1 MANFVSKALI
11 LKYLD
16 KRCTP
21 LEKEQVEQWLQLP
34 GNEQV
39 LDEILTEQL
48 SDDML
53 AGASADV
60 EEEKVEAWKAAVHQ
74 RMAPPVL
81 KSGRIKKMFFRQVA
95 IWATVL
101 FGIGYY
107 AVQQMG
113 RQRSGIAA
121 EALMVKRNAMGQRA
135 SITLT
140 DGSVIMLGANSQL
153 TYPETFNG
161 NTREVTLDGEAF
173 FEISEDPLHPFIVHT
188 GEVQTKVLGTS
199 FRISAFSGAPLTVAV
214 ATGKVR
220 VDRQRNGGWMEL
232 AVLTPGRQVTW
243 NGKEHHSVVAEVNTA
258 DITGWKT
265 GRLVFN
271 NQTLQEVA
279 TALERWYN
287 ADISFRQP
295 EKAQE
300 RITVTLFSGAPLEK
314 TLQTLA
320 AGSNFK
326 YTVSG
331 KQIIIQ

>member
-16 KRCTP
+16 NRCTP

-39 LDEILTEQL
+39 LDEILTEKL
-48 SDDML
+48 PDDIL
-53 AGASADV
+53 AGAAVDV
-60 EEEKVEAWKAAVHQ
+60 AVEKMETWRTTLQQ
-74 RMAPPVL
+74 RMLPPVP
-81 KSGRIKKMFFRQVA
+81 KGGRIKKMFFRQVA

-113 RQRSGIAA
+113 RQRSGIAT

-188 GEVQTKVLGTS
+188 GDVQTKVLGTS

-220 VDRQRNGGWMEL
+220 VDQQRNGGWMEL

-243 NGKEHHSVVAEVNTA
+243 NGNANSPVVAAVNAA

-271 NQTLQEVA
+271 NKTLQEV
-279 TALERWYN
+279 TTELERWYN
-287 ADISFRQP
+287 AAIVFRQP

-300 RITVTLFSGAPLEK
+300 RITVTLFSGASLEK

-320 AGSNFK
+320 VGSNFK
-326 YTVSG
+326 YTING
-331 KQIIIQ
+331 KQVIIQ